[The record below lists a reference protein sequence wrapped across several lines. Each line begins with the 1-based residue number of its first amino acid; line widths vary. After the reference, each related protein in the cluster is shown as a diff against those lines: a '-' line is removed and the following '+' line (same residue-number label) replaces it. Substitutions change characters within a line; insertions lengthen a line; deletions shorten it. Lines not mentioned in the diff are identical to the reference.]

1 MNQDL
6 LSRFGKMFPDY
17 SHPALVES
25 AEGNAKDAEHSPGQ
39 MMTCA
44 SFAEV
49 MNLRDEFYRSIEG
62 PTSLRSFPRLG
73 SSGIVEHGQ
82 CLTLNSL
89 ALHSADDAYSVCSL
103 AQILEPDVAQKYFLS
118 PRACRGILR
127 RAEKRGRNL
136 PPMLRQALEMAA
148 MDGADGRE
156 ITKPDLSPTL

>member
-62 PTSLRSFPRLG
+62 PTSLLSFPRLG

-89 ALHSADDAYSVCSL
+89 VLHSADDAYSVCSL
-103 AQILEPDVAQKYFLS
+103 AQILEPNVARKFYHS
-118 PRACRGILR
+118 PLACRGILR
-127 RAEKRGRNL
+127 RAEKRSKSL
-136 PPMLRQALEMAA
+136 PPFLQAMLEQVARGEEEA
-148 MDGADGRE
+148 
-156 ITKPDLSPTL
+156 K